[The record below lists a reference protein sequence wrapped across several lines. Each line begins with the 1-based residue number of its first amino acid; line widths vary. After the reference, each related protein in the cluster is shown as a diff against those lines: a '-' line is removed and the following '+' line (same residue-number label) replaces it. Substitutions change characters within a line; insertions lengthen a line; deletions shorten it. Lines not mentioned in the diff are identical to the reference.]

1 MVLLEAEPV
10 SQLDL
15 SEKNLDPTDM
25 TSNSQPIS
33 QDRRTFFATT
43 LIGLA
48 SGLPS
53 FAVAT
58 DAARPVTSN
67 SQTMKT
73 KGLNPPDAPAADVG
87 YTPGIVAEGQ
97 RLVFISGQGPRD
109 YNADMETQFRQTF
122 ERIKVILEQAGG
134 SMRNLVILRAY
145 FTHFSRDLPVY
156 RKVRKEYLVQPYP
169 ASTAVGVTELA
180 PPGNQIEIEAVAVL

>member
-1 MVLLEAEPV
+1 MKPKPPFNRSHGRRKFLAAGLL
-10 SQLDL
+10 
-15 SEKNLDPTDM
+15 
-25 TSNSQPIS
+25 
-33 QDRRTFFATT
+33 
-43 LIGLA
+43 GLA
-48 SGLPS
+48 AGIPVAAKAAEDSKASAAHSLP
-53 FAVAT
+53 A
-58 DAARPVTSN
+58 
-67 SQTMKT
+67 KI

-87 YTPGIVAEGQ
+87 YTPGILAEGQ

-145 FTHFSRDLPVY
+145 FVHFSRDLPAY
-156 RKVRKEYLVQPYP
+156 RKVRKEFLVMPYP

-180 PPGNQIEIEAVAVL
+180 PPGNQIEIEGVAVL

>member
-1 MVLLEAEPV
+1 MKSKPPHKRSHGRRKFLTAGLLGIAAGIPSIAKAGEASKANTSRLEPF
-10 SQLDL
+10 
-15 SEKNLDPTDM
+15 K
-25 TSNSQPIS
+25 I
-33 QDRRTFFATT
+33 
-43 LIGLA
+43 
-48 SGLPS
+48 
-53 FAVAT
+53 
-58 DAARPVTSN
+58 
-67 SQTMKT
+67 

-87 YTPGIVAEGQ
+87 YTPGILAEGQ

-122 ERIKVILEQAGG
+122 DRIKVILEQAGG

-145 FTHFSRDLPVY
+145 FVRFSRDLPVY
-156 RKVRKEYLVQPYP
+156 RKVRKEYLVPPYP